1 MSVQNIKQ
9 DSWLWRQ
16 WYVIHT
22 YSWYEDAVEK
32 ALRQRIETMNMQDVI
47 FDVQV
52 PKEVEFVLKKWKPHE
67 IKKRIFPGYVL
78 VNMIVTDESWFI
90 VRNTPNVTW
99 FIWAWNT
106 PVSVSAEEFWVI
118 QWRIQSKEWKFKTDF
133 EAWDIVKITAWPF
146 ASYEWNV
153 TWVDDLKWKIKVAI
167 DVFDRETVIEL
178 DFNQVAKK

>member
-52 PKEVEFVLKKWKPHE
+52 PKEPEFVLKKWKPHE
-67 IKKRIFPGYVL
+67 IKKRIFPGYV
-78 VNMIVTDESWFI
+78 
-90 VRNTPNVTW
+90 
-99 FIWAWNT
+99 
-106 PVSVSAEEFWVI
+106 
-118 QWRIQSKEWKFKTDF
+118 
-133 EAWDIVKITAWPF
+133 
-146 ASYEWNV
+146 
-153 TWVDDLKWKIKVAI
+153 
-167 DVFDRETVIEL
+167 
-178 DFNQVAKK
+178 

>member
-1 MSVQNIKQ
+1 MKTTRNKKENF
-9 DSWLWRQ
+9 SW
-16 WYVIHT
+16 IC
-22 YSWYEDAVEK
+22 
-32 ALRQRIETMNMQDVI
+32 
-47 FDVQV
+47 
-52 PKEVEFVLKKWKPHE
+52 
-67 IKKRIFPGYVL
+67 L

-106 PVSVSAEEFWVI
+106 PVPVSPEEFWVI